1 MFSALQGLKVLDV
14 SRFIAGPFCAMQ
26 LADHGADVVK
36 VERLD
41 TGEDTRDNEPK
52 LGGESVYFMT
62 YNRNKRSFSLDF
74 RKPEAQQVLRELA
87 GKADILIENFRP
99 GTMEQMGCGWDT
111 LHAIN
116 PRLIMVRISGFGQ
129 TGPLSQRPCFDVIA
143 QATSG
148 LMELTGDP
156 NGPPTMAGTFVVD
169 YTTALYATIG
179 SLTALAARAQTGK
192 GQLVEATLLESA
204 ASLLMTAIPEQA
216 VFGRSMRRQG
226 NRDRYTSPVNT
237 FKGSDGAWVH
247 IASGTDPLFLRLVN
261 AMGREDLLGDS
272 RFASAKARVANA
284 SAIEAEVQTWVSQHT
299 ADEVVAA
306 MDRAGI
312 PCAKVST
319 MADVVEDPQL
329 KARDQILTV
338 EHPRAGKYPTHG
350 ITVTLRE
357 TPGAV
362 RRPSPLVGE
371 HTREIAAEWLGWSSQ
386 RCDEL
391 IGKRVIG

>member
-1 MFSALQGLKVLDV
+1 MFGALQGLKVLDV

-41 TGEDTRDNEPK
+41 LGEDTRANEPK
-52 LGGESVYFMT
+52 LRGESVYFMT
-62 YNRNKRSFSLDF
+62 YNRNKRSFALDF
-74 RKPEAQQVLRELA
+74 RKPEARHVLHELA
-87 GKADILIENFRP
+87 GKADVLIENFRP
-99 GTMEQMGCGWDT
+99 GTMEQMGCGWET
-111 LHAIN
+111 LHALN

-148 LMELTGDP
+148 LMDLTGDP

-179 SLTALAARAQTGK
+179 ALTALAAREKTGK

-216 VFGRSMRRQG
+216 VLGRSMRRQG

-237 FKGSDGAWVH
+237 FKGSDNAWVH
-247 IASGTDPLFLRLVN
+247 IAAGTDPLFARLVK
-261 AMGREDLLGDS
+261 AMGREELLFDP
-272 RFASAKARVANA
+272 RFSTTKARVDNA
-284 SAIEAEVQTWVSQHT
+284 SAIEAEVQAWVSHYNVN
-299 ADEVVAA
+299 AVVEA
-306 MDRAGI
+306 MDHAGV

-319 MADVVEDPQL
+319 ISDVVDNVQL
-329 KARDQILTV
+329 KARDQIVTID
-338 EHPRAGKYPTHG
+338 HPRAGTYPTHG
-350 ITVTLRE
+350 VTVTLRD

-362 RRPSPLVGE
+362 RQPSPLVGE
-371 HTREIAAEWLGWSSQ
+371 HTRAVAAEWLGWPPE

-391 IGKRVIG
+391 IARRVIG

>member
-386 RCDEL
+386 RCDDL